1 MAKRKSS
8 SFLPKFLQTVKN
20 EKFLHATLD
29 QLLNSK
35 NLERIDGF
43 VGKRRGPSYSIDD
56 PYISTVG
63 VNRQNFQLEPST
75 VYKKNNEIEFV
86 VTYDDLI
93 TNISANG
100 GNATRH
106 DRLF

>member
-56 PYISTVG
+56 PYTSTVG

-86 VTYDDLI
+86 VT
-93 TNISANG
+93 
-100 GNATRH
+100 
-106 DRLF
+106 